1 MLRAPVNKIIPQSS
15 VDGPGNRTAIFFQGC
30 NFSCHYCHNPETIR
44 LCQNCGTCVADCPV
58 GALQR
63 DAAGAVCWDPALCVG
78 CDTCIKVCPH
88 LSSPKVRLL
97 TVEEVLAEIEKGV
110 PFIRGITVSGG
121 ECTLY
126 RDFVVSLFERVHA
139 LGLTA
144 LLDSNGS
151 RDFSAD
157 AELLDASDGVMLD
170 IKCFDSAIHQKL
182 TGQPSE
188 QVRENAVFLAKRGKL
203 TEIRTVVIPDYL
215 PNEETVRG
223 YCELLA
229 PYLSAGPIRYKLIC
243 FRPFGVREPYNQ
255 LETPSEEYMGQL
267 AEIAK
272 GYGFADVVTV

>member
-58 GALQR
+58 GALQK
-63 DAAGAVCWDPALCVG
+63 DEAGTVCWDPALCVG

-97 TVEEVLAEIEKGV
+97 TVEEVLAEVEKGRS
-110 PFIRGITVSGG
+110 FIRGITVSGG

-126 RDFVVSLFERVHA
+126 RDFLISLFERVHS

-157 AELLDASDGVMLD
+157 AELLDACDGVMLD

-188 QVRENAVFLAKRGKL
+188 RVRENAVFLAKKGKL
-203 TEIRTVVIPDYL
+203 TEIRTVIIPDYL

-229 PYLSAGPIRYKLIC
+229 PYLSAGPIRYKLIR
-243 FRPFGVREPYNQ
+243 FRPFGVREPYNR
-255 LETPSEEYMGQL
+255 LETPSEEYMEQL

>member
-63 DAAGAVCWDPALCVG
+63 DEAGTVCWDPDRCVG

-97 TVEEVLAEIEKGV
+97 TVEEVLAEVEKGM

-126 RDFVVSLFERVHA
+126 RDFLVSLFERVHP

-144 LLDSNGS
+144 
-151 RDFSAD
+151 
-157 AELLDASDGVMLD
+157 
-170 IKCFDSAIHQKL
+170 
-182 TGQPSE
+182 QPSE
-188 QVRENAVFLAKRGKL
+188 RVRENAVFLAKKGKL

-223 YCELLA
+223 YCELLD
-229 PYLSAGPIRYKLIC
+229 PYLSAGPIRYKLIR

-255 LETPSEEYMGQL
+255 LETPSEEYMEQL
-267 AEIAK
+267 AEIAR
-272 GYGFADVVTV
+272 GYGFADIVTV